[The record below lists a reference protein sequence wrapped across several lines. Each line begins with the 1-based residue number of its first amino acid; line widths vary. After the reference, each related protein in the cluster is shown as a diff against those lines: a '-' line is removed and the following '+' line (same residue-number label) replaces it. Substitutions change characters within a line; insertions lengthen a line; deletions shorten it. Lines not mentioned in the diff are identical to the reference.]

1 MNKKVLT
8 FIFTITLTIIVG
20 ALSVVTRPLTP
31 VLAQAEEVD
40 PTDPAIQNIKEKYLN
55 KDKIDKVLGDI
66 STQRRGFVGQVSRV
80 SETTF
85 TLNVNGITR
94 IVPFDENVQLI
105 KNNQPIKAESVSVD
119 DWALVLGFLEDDSI
133 NPKKIEISSG
143 SPLPKPIFV
152 GLGSLKNIKSKS
164 IDFQPRTGEQI
175 ETVIINNQT
184 KIEDYEGEETAFA
197 QLIEEDQVLI
207 VGYKNDDD
215 TYATTIRALAP
226 LAKE

>member
-1 MNKKVLT
+1 M
-8 FIFTITLTIIVG
+8 TLAGLLSIVTKPP
-20 ALSVVTRPLTP
+20 AS
-31 VLAQAEEVD
+31 VLAQAEEID
-40 PTDPAIQNIKEKYLN
+40 PTDPAIQNIKEKYLK

-66 STQRRGFVGQVSRV
+66 STQRRGFVGQISRV

-94 IVPFDENVQLI
+94 IVPFNEKVQLV
-105 KNNQPIKAESVSVD
+105 KNKQPIKTENVSVD

-133 NPKKIEISSG
+133 NPKKIEVSSD

-152 GLGSLKNIKSKS
+152 GLGSLKNIKNRSV
-164 IDFQPRTGEQI
+164 DFQPRTGEQI

-184 KIEDYEGEETAFA
+184 KIVDYKGEETAFA

-207 VGYKNDDD
+207 VGYKDDDD